1 MSVIVVTGA
10 SRGIGRAIVARFH
23 AEGHQVVA
31 CARRPEVLAALAA
44 DFPGVDTHVCDMAD
58 RAAVT
63 AFAQTV
69 RQRHGGVDLL
79 VNNAGGFQPG
89 GVASQPDGM
98 LEDMLQVN
106 LFSAYWAS
114 RAFLPDMQG
123 RASGTIINICSI
135 ASMAAYANGGAYSI
149 AKHAMLGFSRNL
161 REEMKP
167 HGIRVSAVMPGATLS
182 DSWDGVGLPDAR
194 LMPAEDVAAMVW
206 MIWAMS
212 PRTVVEDVVM
222 RPMLGDI
229 AAEEFP

>member
-1 MSVIVVTGA
+1 MSVVVVTGA

-23 AEGHQVVA
+23 AEGHQVIA
-31 CARRPEVLAALAA
+31 CARRPDALAVLAA
-44 DFPGVDTHVCDMAD
+44 DFPGVQTHVCDMAD
-58 RAAVT
+58 RAAVAT
-63 AFAQTV
+63 FAASVLQ
-69 RQRHGGVDLL
+69 QYGSIDLL

-89 GVASQPDGM
+89 GVAAQPDGV

-114 RAFLPDMQG
+114 RAFLPGMLGSG
-123 RASGTIINICSI
+123 RGTIVNICSI

-167 HGIRVSAVMPGATLS
+167 HGIRVSAVMPGATVS
-182 DSWDGVGLPDAR
+182 DSWDGVGLPESR

-206 MIWAMS
+206 MIWSMS
-212 PRTVVEDVVM
+212 ARTVVEDVVM